1 MADKWNTASAVATTF
16 TRAVLDRNMT
26 VNTASFARALS
37 HLDLTGLAVLD
48 FGSGTGNLLRLLR
61 NTKADTIY
69 AFEVLPEHLGPDI
82 QEWLHN
88 PDAKPRL
95 ILNPEHC
102 KIDHDAPDGDL
113 TAYDYGRILEQHNGF
128 AIISNPPYFLYNRI
142 LSLTQSDKFAGALMI
157 TSRGRLHNHPDWDVV
172 SIMDGSDFDPPAYN
186 AQYLLQTGFQSRST
200 ISHETQPHIQGN
212 PQPYP
217 HINDR
222 SPVAD
227 MTDHYPDMWEQLN
240 DIKRGMAP

>member
-1 MADKWNTASAVATTF
+1 MADQQNPESPVVASF

-26 VNTASFARALS
+26 VNTASFERALL
-37 HLDLTGLAVLD
+37 HLDLSGLAVLD

-61 NTKADTIY
+61 HTNADTLY
-69 AFEVLPEHLGPDI
+69 AFEVMPEHLDPEI
-82 QEWLHN
+82 QEWLRN

-95 ILNPEHC
+95 LLNPEHC

-113 TAYDYGRILEQHNGF
+113 TAYDYDRILEQHDGF

-172 SIMDGSDFDPPAYN
+172 SIMDGHDFDPPAYN
-186 AQYLLQTGFQSRST
+186 AQYLLQTGFQGRTVISR
-200 ISHETQPHIQGN
+200 ETQPHIQGN
-212 PQPYP
+212 PQLYP
-217 HINDR
+217 HINNR

-227 MTDHYPDMWEQLN
+227 MTDHYPDMWAQLN
-240 DIKRGMAP
+240 NIKRGMVP